1 MGEVE
6 REIEGMTDCLL
17 TEKYLNTVD
26 VLFKQANHEMVRL
39 SYSDGRWIN
48 EPSNLLIFDL
58 ASLTK
63 IVTTTGI
70 LRLITEKKLSL
81 DSTLAEHLPLPK
93 SLIGKIG
100 HITIEELLT
109 HSSGLRAWYPFY
121 SLQTRD
127 FLEALTQMELTHN
140 QEKKTVYSDLNFMLL
155 GEVIQA
161 ITDMRL
167 NDFVNSEIV
176 KPLELRTLTY
186 GPVTNDKTVIQTE
199 FGNQTERKMCSE
211 RNTSFDGWR
220 DFDQAMKGEVND
232 GNAHYFFGGQAGH
245 AGLFGSIDDLQ
256 KILDLYRKGGL
267 HKGTVFIEQELVD
280 RSLCSLIEQR
290 GLGWHS
296 GEPFPTGVG
305 HTGFTGT
312 SIWLDRTNELTG
324 IILTNRLNEST
335 PKNINPYRLQ
345 VHQKVVDSI
354 QKY

>member
-1 MGEVE
+1 MELQK
-6 REIEGMTDCLL
+6 EIQDITESYL
-17 TEKYLNTVD
+17 TKNDFNTVD
-26 VLFKQANHEMVRL
+26 LLFKQANDEMVRL
-39 SYSDGRWIN
+39 SYRDGRWVN
-48 EPSNLLIFDL
+48 ESPNSMIFDL

-81 DSTLAEHLPLPK
+81 QSTLAEHLPLQN
-93 SLIGKIG
+93 SLIEKIG

-121 SLQTRD
+121 SLQTRN
-127 FLEALTQMELTHN
+127 FLEALAQIEVTHN
-140 QEKKTVYSDLNFMLL
+140 LERKTVYSDLNFILL
-155 GEVIQA
+155 GEVIQSN
-161 ITDMRL
+161 TDMRL
-167 NDFVNSEIV
+167 DDFVTNKIV

-186 GPVTNDKTVIQTE
+186 GPIKDNENVISTE
-199 FGNQTERKMCSE
+199 FGNQTERKMCSK
-211 RNTSFDGWR
+211 RNISFARWR
-220 DFDQAMKGEVND
+220 NFDQAMKGEVND
-232 GNAHYFFGGQAGH
+232 GNAHYFFDGQAGH

-256 KILDLYRKGGL
+256 IIIDLYRRGGL
-267 HKGTVFIEQELVD
+267 HKKNEFIEQALVD
-280 RSLCSLIEQR
+280 RSLGSFIEQR
-290 GLGWHS
+290 GLGWHA

-324 IILTNRLNEST
+324 IILTNRLNVST